1 MFIYRDYVINNSVSF
16 SRMDFHKDVR
26 LLSALEDP
34 RLARV
39 LGMCSRGEPLCV
51 ALEYLPNG
59 DLHRF
64 LNARAPH
71 VQEHHGSYSSQN
83 EPPVNFNTLLYM
95 ASQIASGMRY
105 LETLNFVHRDLAAR

>member
-1 MFIYRDYVINNSVSF
+1 
-16 SRMDFHKDVR
+16 MDFHKDVR

-39 LGMCSRGEPLCV
+39 LGMCSRSEPLCV

-64 LNARAPH
+64 LRERAPRLDH
-71 VQEHHGSYSSQN
+71 LGMELDHHHHLDPHLDDQVVS
-83 EPPVNFNTLLYM
+83 FNTLLYM

>member
-1 MFIYRDYVINNSVSF
+1 
-16 SRMDFHKDVR
+16 MDFHKDVR

-64 LNARAPH
+64 LSARAPH
-71 VQEHHGSYSSQN
+71 VAQDQDPHGSYGSQS
-83 EPPVNFNTLLYM
+83 EPPVGFNTLLYM
-95 ASQIASGMRY
+95 AAQIASGMRY